1 MPSEDAFVLV
11 PFSRGAQ
18 PSSLRV
24 GLYVCVERINAVV
37 VPSIPNPVI
46 TVLFCQEWNF
56 SALSG
61 GVLRDFEAQSQK
73 IADFGSSYTGVVHM
87 P

>member
-1 MPSEDAFVLV
+1 LPSEDAFVLV

-18 PSSLRV
+18 PSSLKV
-24 GLYVCVERINAVV
+24 GLYVCVERANAVV
-37 VPSIPNPVI
+37 VPSAPNPVI
-46 TVLFCQEWNF
+46 TGLYWQEWNF

-73 IADFGSSYTGVVHM
+73 IAAFGSSYTEIVHM

>member
-18 PSSLRV
+18 PSSLKV

-37 VPSIPNPVI
+37 VPSIPNLVI
-46 TVLFCQEWNF
+46 TGLYWQEWNF

-61 GVLRDFEAQSQK
+61 GVLRDFEAQRQK
-73 IADFGSSYTGVVHM
+73 IAAFGISYTGIVHM
-87 P
+87 L